1 MQTDNRLFD
10 DLAKMA
16 NGALNTLSGLRDEI
30 ELRVRERVERW
41 LAEMDMVPR
50 EEFEAIKAMAQ
61 TARSEQEDLA
71 VRVVRLEQQVA
82 ELMGAAAPPQKAAT
96 KAARKPAA
104 KPATRRRTTKS
115 AAARPGA
122 GPSQTAE

>member
-16 NGALNTLSGLRDEI
+16 NGALNTISGLRDEV

-61 TARSEQEDLA
+61 AARSEQEDLA
-71 VRVVRLEQQVA
+71 ARVTVLEQQVA
-82 ELMGAAAPPQKAAT
+82 ELRGAAAKPQKTAA
-96 KAARKPAA
+96 KPAGKPAA

-115 AAARPGA
+115 AATPRASSR
-122 GPSQTAE
+122 QTTE

>member
-16 NGALNTLSGLRDEI
+16 NGALNTISGLRDEI

-61 TARSEQEDLA
+61 AARSEQEDLA
-71 VRVVRLEQQVA
+71 ARVAGLEQKITS
-82 ELMGAAAPPQKAAT
+82 LKAAGEPP
-96 KAARKPAA
+96 RKPAA
-104 KPATRRRTTKS
+104 RSATTSASKPATRRRTSKS
-115 AAARPGA
+115 AAK
-122 GPSQTAE
+122 PSASKSQPTE

>member
-16 NGALNTLSGLRDEI
+16 NGALNTISGLRDEV

-61 TARSEQEDLA
+61 AARSEQEDLA
-71 VRVVRLEQQVA
+71 ARVAVLEQQVA
-82 ELMGAAAPPQKAAT
+82 ELRGAAEKPQKTAA
-96 KAARKPAA
+96 KPAGKSAA
-104 KPATRRRTTKS
+104 KPATRRRTTRS
-115 AAARPGA
+115 AAATPRA
-122 GPSQTAE
+122 SSRQSTE

>member
-16 NGALNTLSGLRDEI
+16 NGALNTISGLRDEV

-61 TARSEQEDLA
+61 AARSEQEDLA
-71 VRVVRLEQQVA
+71 ARVTVLEQQVA
-82 ELMGAAAPPQKAAT
+82 ELRGAAQKPQKTAA
-96 KAARKPAA
+96 KSAGKPAA

-115 AAARPGA
+115 AAATPRA
-122 GPSQTAE
+122 SSRQTTE

>member
-16 NGALNTLSGLRDEI
+16 NGALNTISGLRDEV

-61 TARSEQEDLA
+61 AARSEQEDLA
-71 VRVVRLEQQVA
+71 ARVAVLEQQVA
-82 ELMGAAAPPQKAAT
+82 ELRGAAEKPQKTAA
-96 KAARKPAA
+96 KPAGKSAA

-115 AAARPGA
+115 AATPRASSRQ
-122 GPSQTAE
+122 STE